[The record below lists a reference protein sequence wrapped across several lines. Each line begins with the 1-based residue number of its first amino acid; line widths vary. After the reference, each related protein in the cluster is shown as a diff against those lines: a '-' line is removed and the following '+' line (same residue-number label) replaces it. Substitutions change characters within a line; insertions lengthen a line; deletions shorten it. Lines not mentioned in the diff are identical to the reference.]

1 MRLTNNGRSSH
12 ATLASKT
19 TPCPIQRIPGMPSN
33 HLILTH
39 SPQFRNLIAPHPS
52 ESHLR
57 FCYSSIPAANAAA
70 WRVPKYLLAAES
82 SAAESLER
90 RLNPRPC
97 CCRAWSAAMIFS
109 RFHLATFGRSMG
121 CESPAATR
129 ALWQVPNA
137 YLTTRANAKLSRQI
151 SALLILRPNGSAR
164 REQPIS

>member
-1 MRLTNNGRSSH
+1 MVGWQFDVLLYGITEKCHLLIRFSGILF
-12 ATLASKT
+12 
-19 TPCPIQRIPGMPSN
+19 N
-33 HLILTH
+33 HPILTH

-97 CCRAWSAAMIFS
+97 CCRAWSAAMTFS

-129 ALWQVPNA
+129 ALCQVPNA